1 MKPAERGHV
10 KSGRT
15 LWDIVSLLLF
25 NKIVLTIITTLVLLF
40 LGFSAFD
47 LVSFRYDDGPKLRI
61 GRDFAA
67 LQRQDE
73 ILKQQKQAQQA
84 AESERKMDLQRNAAY
99 GDLRGIWYASVD
111 VKPDLKESL
120 LFTNNDCDLA
130 FSYQID
136 QIKYNEVSKTGG
148 LTLSILGNSSSCN
161 LQLYRDIK
169 LDRIKAWRFAL
180 RWDWTEL
187 RTVDRGYTNNFYSDS
202 PSEGEPIV
210 IGITFDGSIEFDEE
224 SSTHFRSHLIQKE
237 CSKSCIES
245 NATFEI
251 TPSGALVYRGPN
263 FFDATAIAL
272 YMKKYQPPGGDKK

>member
-1 MKPAERGHV
+1 MSEAEPNGGSD
-10 KSGRT
+10 KGRT

-61 GRDFAA
+61 GRNYAA

-99 GDLRGIWYASVD
+99 GELRRIWYASVD
-111 VKPDLKESL
+111 VKPDLKKSL

-169 LDRIKAWRFAL
+169 LDR
-180 RWDWTEL
+180 EL
-187 RTVDRGYTNNFYSDS
+187 R
-202 PSEGEPIV
+202 
-210 IGITFDGSIEFDEE
+210 
-224 SSTHFRSHLIQKE
+224 L
-237 CSKSCIES
+237 
-245 NATFEI
+245 
-251 TPSGALVYRGPN
+251 GALL
-263 FFDATAIAL
+263 F
-272 YMKKYQPPGGDKK
+272 GGIGQNLGL